1 MGPKTDTL
9 EGLEAAVWECKEN
22 KTDVQATLKPLPAN
36 YLDDEA
42 DETEETDNDNDT
54 PPTEKEEAELQ
65 KIHKMKGV
73 GENNLGLSR

>member
-22 KTDVQATLKPLPAN
+22 ERAVQATLKPLPAN

-42 DETEETDNDNDT
+42 DNESEETDNDNDT
-54 PPTEKEEAELQ
+54 PPTKKEENELQ
-65 KIHKMKGV
+65 KIHK
-73 GENNLGLSR
+73 